1 MRRMLFFHIFILFR
15 TDEHTHTKA
24 QDTTFSTT
32 FVWKYKKILA
42 RYLKKTQDAKSPIKT
57 IVLGDLCKDNPA
69 FFLIK
74 YNISNHH
81 TGRVKLLQNQ
91 SSQHRFGKGVAHSI

>member
-15 TDEHTHTKA
+15 TDEHTHTKAETKA

-57 IVLGDLCKDNPA
+57 IVLGD
-69 FFLIK
+69 
-74 YNISNHH
+74 
-81 TGRVKLLQNQ
+81 
-91 SSQHRFGKGVAHSI
+91 